1 MSSQIVQNDLNPIE
15 AARRKTNSPKGKRF
29 EKLIYKDGFW
39 ATLML
44 LPNLAGFTMFL
55 LVPVIAAFILS
66 FTEFDVIS
74 PMKFV
79 GLDNYVEMVK
89 DPIVHQ
95 TLLNTFVYTVITV
108 PVGMLLS
115 LILSV
120 ALDQKIMAR
129 RIYRAV
135 YFLPSITSMVAVAVV
150 WQWIYNP
157 EFGLLNYVLSVFKI
171 DGPNWLSSS
180 KTSLISIAIVGVWKS
195 MGYNMLLFLAGLQG
209 ISNSYYEAAKLD
221 GASPVQEFFYITLPL
236 LRPTTFF
243 IFIMSIIG
251 SFQVFD
257 SVMLM
262 TEGGPGRSSSV
273 LVHYLYQNAFEYF
286 RMGYACALAYLLFFI
301 VLILTLINL
310 KMEKSSSAYS

>member
-1 MSSQIVQNDLNPIE
+1 MSSQIVQSDLNPGRLPGAKKI
-15 AARRKTNSPKGKRF
+15 SPKGKRF

-74 PMKFV
+74 PMKFI
-79 GLDNYVEMVK
+79 GLDNYVEMIK

-95 TLLNTFVYTVITV
+95 TLLNTLIYTVITV

-157 EFGLLNYVLSVFKI
+157 EFGLLNYVLSVFNI
-171 DGPNWLSSS
+171 DGLNWLSSS
-180 KTSLISIAIVGVWKS
+180 KTSLISLAIVGVWKS

-221 GASPVQEFFYITLPL
+221 GASPAQEFFYITLPL

-243 IFIMSIIG
+243 IFIMAIIG

-262 TEGGPGRSSSV
+262 TQGGPGRSSSV
-273 LVHYLYQNAFEYF
+273 LVHYLYQNAFQYF

-301 VLILTLINL
+301 VFILTLINL